1 MVALP
6 LQYPMRYDE
15 QSIKVLKGLEPVRA
29 RPGMYTRTDSPLHII
44 QEMIDNA
51 ADEALAG
58 QAKHIAVT
66 TYKDDSISVEDD
78 GRGIPV
84 GPHPVEKAPTVEV
97 VYTRLHA
104 GGKFD
109 KKGGGAYAFSG
120 GLHGVGVSVTNALS
134 KRLEV
139 RVTREGAVWE
149 MAFAGGE
156 TVEKLKKTGKAGPR
170 ESGTFVRA
178 WPDPKYFDTA
188 KVARRDLEAL
198 LRAKAVLLPG
208 LKVTLQE
215 EGGKNKVEWL
225 YSGGLEAYLK
235 ERLEGLDGYV
245 SPVFVG
251 ESYCQEGDNN
261 FAEGEGASWAL
272 AWAEAGGEGESF
284 VNLIPTALGGT
295 HEAGLRN
302 AVYESIKEFCEH
314 HELITRGVNLQSE
327 DVWKPLRFVLSARI
341 LDPQFQGQTKE
352 RLSSREA
359 VKLVSSRVKDQL
371 DAWFN
376 ANVEEAKKVAQ
387 LAISAATARQRAG
400 KAVEKRKSSGVA
412 VLPGKLT
419 DCESQDTDRNEV
431 FLVEGDSA
439 GGSAKQGRDRTYQ
452 AILPL
457 KGKVLNTFEVAATE
471 LYANT
476 EVHDIAVAL
485 GIDPHEPNAPDTVLA
500 NLRYGKVIVM
510 ADADVDG
517 SHIQTLLLT
526 LFYRHFPKLIESGH
540 VFIAQAPLYVIR
552 IAPHGKVK
560 AEKRVYALDERERD
574 QILEKLGDEGVRP
587 GAIQVGRFK
596 GLGEMNADQ
605 LKETTMNPDTRRLIE
620 MRLPDGERETA
631 QGVFKLLMGKS
642 EAASRRAWMEEK
654 GHLIE
659 ADI

>member
-1 MVALP
+1 MK
-6 LQYPMRYDE
+6 YDE

-58 QAKHIAVT
+58 FAKHLDVT
-66 TYKDDSISVEDD
+66 MHADGSISVTDD

-139 RVTREGAVWE
+139 EVKRDGATWAI
-149 MAFAGGE
+149 AFAGGE

-170 ESGTFVRA
+170 ESGTTVRA

-188 KVARRDLEAL
+188 TVKKQDLELL

-208 LKVTLQE
+208 LKVSLTDE
-215 EGGKNKVEWL
+215 AKKDKREWK
-225 YSGGLEAYLK
+225 YEGGLEAYLR
-235 ERLEGLDGYV
+235 ESIDGLPDYT
-245 SPVFVG
+245 SPVFAG
-251 ESYCQEGDNN
+251 ESYVAADDQQ
-261 FAEGEGASWAL
+261 FAEGEGASWAI

-302 AVYESIKEFCEH
+302 AVYESVKEFCEH
-314 HELITRGVNLQSE
+314 HELTTRGVTLQSE
-327 DVWKPLRFVLSARI
+327 DVWKPLRYVLSARL

-359 VKLVSSRVKDQL
+359 VKLISSRVKDPL
-371 DAWFN
+371 DAWLN
-376 ANVEEAKKVAQ
+376 ANPEEGKKIAQ
-387 LAISAATARQRAG
+387 LAISAATARQKAG
-400 KAVEKRKSSGVA
+400 KVVEKRRGSGVA

-419 DCESQDTDRNEV
+419 DCESQDMTRNEV

-439 GGSAKQGRDRTYQ
+439 GGSAKQARDRQYQ

-485 GIDPHEPNAPDTVLA
+485 GIDPHAADASDSVLEA
-500 NLRYGKVIVM
+500 LRYGKVIIM

-517 SHIQTLLLT
+517 AHIQTLLLT
-526 LFYRHFPKLIESGH
+526 LFYRHFPKLIEKGH

-552 IAPHGKVK
+552 IAPHGKTK
-560 AEKRVYALDERERD
+560 SEKRLYALDETERD
-574 QILEKLGDEGVRP
+574 QMLEKLEDDGVRES
-587 GAIQVGRFK
+587 AIQVGRFK
-596 GLGEMNADQ
+596 GLGEMNPEQ
-605 LKETTMNPDTRRLIE
+605 LRETTMHPDTRRLIE
-620 MRLPDGERETA
+620 MRLDDSERPAAFDT
-631 QGVFKLLMGKS
+631 FKLLMGKT
-642 EAASRRAWMEEK
+642 EAASRRAWMEKE
-654 GHLIE
+654 GHTIE
-659 ADI
+659 ADL

>member
-1 MVALP
+1 MK
-6 LQYPMRYDE
+6 YDE

-29 RPGMYTRTDSPLHII
+29 RPGMYTRTDSPLHIV

-58 QAKHIAVT
+58 HAKHIIVT
-66 TYKDDSISVEDD
+66 MYPDGSISVSDD

-139 RVTREGAVWE
+139 QVTREGAVHSI
-149 MAFAGGE
+149 AFEGGE
-156 TVEKLKKTGKAGPR
+156 TVEKLKKIGKAGPK
-170 ESGTFVRA
+170 ESGTVVRA
-178 WPDPKYFDTA
+178 WPDPKYFDTG
-188 KVARRDLEAL
+188 KVARRDLELL

-215 EGGKNKVEWL
+215 ENGKNKNEWL
-225 YSGGLEAYLK
+225 YTGGLATYMQ
-235 ERLEGLDGYV
+235 ERIEGADGYV
-245 SPVFVG
+245 SPIFHG
-251 ESYCQEGDNN
+251 SSYASEEDST
-261 FAEGEGASWAL
+261 FAHGEGAEWAI

-302 AVYESIKEFCEH
+302 AIFESIKEFCEH
-314 HELITRGVNLQSE
+314 HELLTRGVSLQSE
-327 DVWKPLRFVLSARI
+327 DAWKPVRFVLSARI

-359 VKLVSSRVKDQL
+359 VKLVATRVKDPL
-371 DAWFN
+371 DAWLN
-376 ANVEEAKKVAQ
+376 ANVEDAKKIAQ

-439 GGSAKQGRDRTYQ
+439 GGSAKQGRDRNYQ

-471 LYANT
+471 LYGNT

-485 GIDPHEPNAPDTVLA
+485 GIDPHAPDAPDAVLA
-500 NLRYGKVIVM
+500 NLRYGKVIIM

-517 SHIQTLLLT
+517 AHIQTLLLT
-526 LFYRHFPKLIESGH
+526 LFYRHFPKLIDSGH

-560 AEKRVYALDERERD
+560 GEKRVYALDERERD
-574 QILEKLGDEGVRP
+574 QILEKLADEGVRDS
-587 GAIQVGRFK
+587 AIQVGRFK
-596 GLGEMNADQ
+596 GLGEMNPDQ
-605 LKETTMNPDTRRLIE
+605 LKETTMNPDTRRLVE
-620 MRLPDGERETA
+620 MRLEPGTDEAARET
-631 QGVFKLLMGKS
+631 FKLLMGKT
-642 EAASRRAWMEEK
+642 EAASRRAWMEKE
-654 GHLIE
+654 GHTIE
-659 ADI
+659 ADL

>member
-1 MVALP
+1 MK
-6 LQYPMRYDE
+6 YDE

-58 QAKHIAVT
+58 HARHIVVVLHADGSV
-66 TYKDDSISVEDD
+66 SVEDD

-97 VYTRLHA
+97 VFTRLHA

-139 RVTREGAVWE
+139 RVKREGAVYE

-156 TVEKLKKTGKAGPR
+156 VVEKLKKTGKAAPK
-170 ESGTFVRA
+170 EAGTYVRA
-178 WPDPKYFDTA
+178 WPDPKYFD
-188 KVARRDLEAL
+188 VPRVSRRDLEML

-208 LKVTLQE
+208 LHVTLRDE
-215 EGGKNKVEWL
+215 ASKDEREWL
-225 YSGGLEAYLK
+225 YEGGLSAYLR
-235 ERLEGLDGYV
+235 ERVDDANGYV
-245 SPVFVG
+245 SPIFAG
-251 ESYCQEGDNN
+251 ESYVG
-261 FAEGEGASWAL
+261 AEDAQYAQGEGAAWAI

-284 VNLIPTALGGT
+284 VNLIPTVLGGT

-302 AVYESIKEFCEH
+302 AVYEAVKEFCEH
-314 HELITRGVNLQSE
+314 HELLTRGVSLQSE
-327 DVWKPLRFVLSARI
+327 DAWKPLRFVLSARL

-359 VKLVSSRVKDQL
+359 VKLIASRVKDPL
-371 DAWFN
+371 DAWLN
-376 ANVEEAKKVAQ
+376 QNVEEGKKIAQ
-387 LAISAATARQRAG
+387 LAISAATARQKAG
-400 KAVEKRKSSGVA
+400 KVVEKRRGSGVA

-419 DCESQDTDRNEV
+419 DCESQDMTRNEV

-439 GGSAKQGRDRTYQ
+439 GGSAKQGRDRQYQ

-457 KGKVLNTFEVAATE
+457 KGKVLNTFEVDAKE

-485 GIDPHEPNAPDTVLA
+485 GIDPHEYGAADTVLEG
-500 NLRYGKVIVM
+500 LRYGKVIIM

-517 SHIQTLLLT
+517 AHIQTLLLT
-526 LFYRHFPKLIESGH
+526 LFYRHFPKLIDSGH
-540 VFIAQAPLYVIR
+540 VFIAQAPLYSIR
-552 IAPHGKVK
+552 VAPHGKVK
-560 AEKRVYALDERERD
+560 AERRLYALDDVERE
-574 QILEKLGDEGVRP
+574 QLVEKLHDEGVKDSM
-587 GAIQVGRFK
+587 IHVGRFK
-596 GLGEMNADQ
+596 GLGEMNPEQ
-605 LKETTMNPDTRRLIE
+605 LRETTMNADTRRLIE
-620 MRLPDGERETA
+620 MRLGSVERETTH
-631 QGVFKLLMGKS
+631 GVFKLLMAKG
-642 EAASRRAWMEEK
+642 EAAGRRAWMEEK

-659 ADI
+659 ADL